1 MSWALKARLSTRKF
15 IKPMIELVKAYFF
28 FWGEDKKKVAGE

>member
-1 MSWALKARLSTRKF
+1 MSWALKARLSTSKF

-28 FWGEDKKKVAGE
+28 LGRRQKNVAGE